1 MSFFTLSN
9 GQQAEQQTTF
19 EMGGGDF
26 APIPENSKLHAYISE
41 AKWETHNDERYINL
55 KWDVINGEFKGRK
68 LFQKVRVNDTDS
80 AKRDK
85 AIRML
90 AAIDTNCGG
99 KLQQLGT
106 EPDDMNLA
114 VSLMQKPMFIIVG
127 VWELDD
133 KSKSGN
139 WIKAVSSAKK
149 QRQQRSRFSSNK
161 PMGTSSY
168 NNKRNN
174 IQRQLL
180 ILVKTFRFNT
190 I

>member
-9 GQQAEQQTTF
+9 GQQAEKQTTF

-41 AKWETHNDERYINL
+41 AKWGIHDDEAYINL
-55 KWDVINGEFKGRK
+55 KWEVISGEFTGRK
-68 LFQKVRVNDTDS
+68 LFQKIKVNELDA

-139 WIKAVSSAKK
+139 WVKAVSSAKK
-149 QRQQRSRFSSNK
+149 ATTTTQQVQQQQTNGHQQQAQTQQQVQQQKEPSINFDDDI
-161 PMGTSSY
+161 P
-168 NNKRNN
+168 
-174 IQRQLL
+174 
-180 ILVKTFRFNT
+180 F
-190 I
+190 